1 MKTALGYFP
10 TRPHPELVCLP
21 DGRTKPEQEAR
32 FKAESAAALEARDTG
47 RITWKQ
53 WAISANDAFRS
64 YLGPQSLDVEA
75 FLAKR
80 VYIGSEVD
88 AKRLTVEGAQA
99 LLAQEAAN
107 AQRQRQQDALSR
119 RAVERRKMPLMLPKL
134 QAVPDHALG
143 LETQFSASRLR

>member
-1 MKTALGYFP
+1 MKTALGYFLLALTLSLSACQTAGP
-10 TRPHPELVCLP
+10 S
-21 DGRTKPEQEAR
+21 PEQEAR

-119 RAVERRKMPLMLPKL
+119 RAVRAAED
-134 QAVPDHALG
+134 AADAA
-143 LETQFSASRLR
+143 EAASRPRSCTRFGNTVQCF